1 MAGRDETKTVGEPGK
16 AQTGRK
22 KMKNLRIGGPG
33 ILVGALAVAFVV
45 GAAIRIRRYRSLQ
58 KAKKRLQCSS
68 RDYSNGGLRSI
79 LQADRHC
86 PRYSVDGTSEMIWES
101 EEEALEDSSEL
112 GQELSEY
119 EIQIE
124 KIGENEGDEASDTD
138 HGEWK
143 KIEISESSAEEE
155 HSANEAEGE
164 EKYDDAED
172 SFAGNEA
179 EGENDVTDDEYED
192 KDEDEDEDD
201 GECVV
206 EKCEEG
212 SQGTEESSME
222 SNAEVVW
229 PEEMKEWPLEIKEM
243 KISHRKD
250 RIAKSY
256 NFLNETERRIPVK
269 IKLRIWIWT
278 TLMLLLL
285 LLLSVTNQKS
295 YVSLSY

>member
-1 MAGRDETKTVGEPGK
+1 MAGRDKTKTGGEPGK

-22 KMKNLRIGGPG
+22 KRMNLRIGGPG

-79 LQADRHC
+79 LQADRHG

-101 EEEALEDSSEL
+101 EEKAQEDS
-112 GQELSEY
+112 SEY

-124 KIGENEGDEASDTD
+124 KTGENEGDETFDTD

-143 KIEISESSAEEE
+143 TKDISESNAEEE
-155 HSANEAEGE
+155 HSADEAEGE

-172 SFAGNEA
+172 LFADSEA

-192 KDEDEDEDD
+192 EDEAEDD

-243 KISHRKD
+243 KISHYKD

-285 LLLSVTNQKS
+285 LLLSVTNHKS
-295 YVSLSY
+295 YVSSSY

>member
-1 MAGRDETKTVGEPGK
+1 
-16 AQTGRK
+16 
-22 KMKNLRIGGPG
+22 
-33 ILVGALAVAFVV
+33 
-45 GAAIRIRRYRSLQ
+45 
-58 KAKKRLQCSS
+58 
-68 RDYSNGGLRSI
+68 
-79 LQADRHC
+79 
-86 PRYSVDGTSEMIWES
+86 MIWDS

-112 GQELSEY
+112 GQDNKSNDLSEY

-124 KIGENEGDEASDTD
+124 KIGENEGDEVSDTD

-143 KIEISESSAEEE
+143 TIEISESSAEEE
-155 HSANEAEGE
+155 HLANEAEGE

-192 KDEDEDEDD
+192 KDEDEDEDED
-201 GECVV
+201 DRECVV

-212 SQGTEESSME
+212 SQGTEASSME